1 MQRLLLV
8 LHRGRLSPA
17 SPEEAGGRRPAT
29 RTSRGLSRPQR
40 ADLVT
45 GREAGSSTHALWP
58 QGRGASQAGPHPGQP
73 RSSPSLL
80 RGLPRLA
87 TQPRPLQ
94 PPRASSSPTPEYPG
108 PTRVAAATVLTILSP
123 GFVQSP
129 RTPPPS
135 SSGFLVDPP
144 ISSATN
150 KTRSLRGTVL
160 RGLVKV
166 SPSQKAKRVGGA
178 KIEAETVG
186 SAHNIRVPT
195 AGTLPPAVPSFPV
208 AMLKCGMTGGQVKG
222 GAAIL
227 VLLLR
232 RGRP

>member
-1 MQRLLLV
+1 M
-8 LHRGRLSPA
+8 RGEPGRAAPWPAAIFPLSP
-17 SPEEAGGRRPAT
+17 
-29 RTSRGLSRPQR
+29 
-40 ADLVT
+40 
-45 GREAGSSTHALWP
+45 
-58 QGRGASQAGPHPGQP
+58 
-73 RSSPSLL
+73 
-80 RGLPRLA
+80 
-87 TQPRPLQ
+87 PRPPQLAPRPRPPQ
-94 PPRASSSPTPEYPG
+94 PPGASSSPTPEYPG

-150 KTRSLRGTVL
+150 KTRNLRGSVL
-160 RGLVKV
+160 RGLVRV
-166 SPSQKAKRVGGA
+166 CPSQKAKRVGGA
-178 KIEAETVG
+178 KVEAEAVD
-186 SAHNIRVPT
+186 SADNIRVLA
-195 AGTLPPAVPSFPV
+195 AGTLPPAVPTFLV

-232 RGRP
+232 RGRA